1 MRKTQTLTMTVPDT
15 KRWAALFVLCLAQF
29 VVIMDTSIIGVALP
43 AIQKDLGY
51 SATTLQWIF
60 NAYVVAFG
68 GLLLLGGKLADLF
81 GPRKIFMTGFGIL
94 TVASLIAGIAWSE
107 AVLNIGRALQG
118 LGSALIAPAALTL
131 IMTTFTDQKELGK
144 AFGFWGAAAAAGGS
158 AGVFLGGVLT
168 QWLSW
173 EWVFFINIPLG
184 LIVLFAGPQFLQE
197 GVRRKSKIDVTGAL
211 LASSALVLL
220 VYTIVT
226 GGTVGWTSV
235 STIAQFFATIL
246 LFFAFI
252 VRQKRISDPLVDLNI
267 FKRFNLTSANIVMA
281 LLAASWI
288 PLWFYL
294 NLYLQQTL
302 HLNAFNSGLALLPMT
317 AAIMIIMVGFSGKLI
332 QLFGFKKNLVL
343 GLLLLTIALVWFSF
357 APVDGAF
364 LTAVL
369 GPSLLAAIGMS
380 LAYIPVTMASMSGA
394 KPEEAGLAS
403 GLVNTSYQ
411 IGSAIGLA
419 IVVVIATI
427 TTSNLITTG
436 MGTTDATNTGFQAA
450 FVGASI
456 IAGVS
461 TIIAMLF
468 VRMPKQ

>member
-1 MRKTQTLTMTVPDT
+1 MSKIQTINMTGLYA

-51 SATTLQWIF
+51 SASSLQWIF

-81 GPRKIFMTGFGIL
+81 GPRKIFLIGFSIL
-94 TVASLIAGIAWSE
+94 TVASLFAGFAWS
-107 AVLNIGRALQG
+107 AVALNIGRALQG

-131 IMTTFTDQKELGK
+131 VMTMFTDQKELGR
-144 AFGFWGAAAAAGGS
+144 ALGFWGAAAAAGGS

-184 LIVLFAGPQFLQE
+184 LIVLFAGPQFLSE
-197 GVRRKSKIDVTGAL
+197 GARRKSKIDFAGAL
-211 LASSALVLL
+211 LATSGLVLL

-226 GGTVGWTSV
+226 GGDMGWTSI
-235 STIAQFFATIL
+235 STIAQFIATGL
-246 LFFAFI
+246 LFIAF
-252 VRQKRISDPLVDLNI
+252 VQRQKRAADPLVDLNI
-267 FKRFNLTSANIVMA
+267 FKRFNLTPANIVMA

-332 QLFGFKKNLVL
+332 QRFGFKKNLVV
-343 GLLLLTIALVWFSF
+343 GLLLLTVALVWFSQ
-357 APVDGAF
+357 APVNGTF
-364 LTAVL
+364 LTSVL

-380 LAYIPVTMASMSGA
+380 LAYIPGTIASMSGA

-419 IVVVIATI
+419 IVVVIATL
-427 TTSNLITTG
+427 TTSNLVAS
-436 MGTTDATNTGFQAA
+436 GTEVTESTNSGFQAA
-450 FVGASI
+450 FTGAAV
-456 IAGVS
+456 IAGLS
-461 TIIAMLF
+461 TVLATLF
-468 VRMPKQ
+468 VRTPKQ

>member
-1 MRKTQTLTMTVPDT
+1 MKTQTIAMTAPYA

-51 SATTLQWIF
+51 SASSLQWIF

-81 GPRKIFMTGFGIL
+81 GPRKIFLTGFGIL
-94 TVASLIAGIAWSE
+94 TVASLLAGFAWSE
-107 AVLNIGRALQG
+107 TVLNIGRTLQG
-118 LGSALIAPAALTL
+118 VGSALIAPAALTL
-131 IMTTFTDQKELGK
+131 VMTMFTDQKELGK
-144 AFGFWGAAAAAGGS
+144 ALGFWGAAAAAGGS

-184 LIVLFAGPQFLQE
+184 LIVLFAGPQFLSE
-197 GVRRKSKIDVTGAL
+197 GTRRKSKIDFAGAL
-211 LASSALVLL
+211 LATSGLVLL
-220 VYTIVT
+220 VYTIVA
-226 GGTVGWTSV
+226 GGTFGWTSI
-235 STIAQFFATIL
+235 STIAQFIAVVL
-246 LFFAFI
+246 LFIAF
-252 VRQKRISDPLVDLNI
+252 VQRQKRASDPLVDLNI
-267 FKRFNLTSANIVMA
+267 FKRFNLTPANIVMA

-317 AAIMIIMVGFSGKLI
+317 AAIMIIMVGFTGKLI
-332 QLFGFKKNLVL
+332 QRYGFKKNLVT
-343 GLLLLTIALVWFSF
+343 GLTLLTAALIWFSQ
-357 APVDGAF
+357 APVDGTF
-364 LTAVL
+364 LTNVL

-380 LAYIPVTMASMSGA
+380 LAYIPGTIASMSGA

-419 IVVVIATI
+419 IVVVIATM
-427 TTSNLITTG
+427 TTNNLVASGTEVTESSNSG
-436 MGTTDATNTGFQAA
+436 SQAA

-456 IAGVS
+456 IAALS
-461 TIIAMLF
+461 TVLAMLF
-468 VRMPKQ
+468 VKTPKQ